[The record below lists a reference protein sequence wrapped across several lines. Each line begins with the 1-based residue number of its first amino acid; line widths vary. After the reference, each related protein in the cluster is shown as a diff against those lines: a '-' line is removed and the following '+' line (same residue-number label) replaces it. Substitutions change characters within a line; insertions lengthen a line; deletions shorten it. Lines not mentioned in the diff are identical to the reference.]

1 MTARNRL
8 NADYATGYFA
18 GLRRDKQAARPSAAY
33 MAGYRRGQTERY
45 QRAIA
50 AVKGSRDI
58 PAGTRWR
65 RQGDGRFD
73 YGKRAVDLN
82 RRVDPDPDLS
92 A

>member
-8 NADYATGYFA
+8 NADYAIGYYA
-18 GLRRDKQAARPSAAY
+18 GLRRDKQQARPSASY

-50 AVKGSRDI
+50 EVKGSRDI
-58 PAGTRWR
+58 PPGTRWK
-65 RQGDGRFD
+65 RQGDGSFD
-73 YGKRAVDLN
+73 YGKRAADQH
-82 RRVDPDPDLS
+82 RRVDPDPERS